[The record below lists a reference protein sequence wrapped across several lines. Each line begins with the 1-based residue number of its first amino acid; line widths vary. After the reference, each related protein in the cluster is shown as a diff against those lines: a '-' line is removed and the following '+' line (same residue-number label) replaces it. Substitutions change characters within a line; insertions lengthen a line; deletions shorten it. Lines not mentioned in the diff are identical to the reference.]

1 MFLRASKQKRCRH
14 FRHLWLVKVK
24 TTLQSFLLHFMN
36 KILFRDISC
45 NFLMMLLITTVLLSL
60 SSNKLDN
67 NFNRDTHLLMPMP
80 LLLIKKKSAI

>member
-1 MFLRASKQKRCRH
+1 
-14 FRHLWLVKVK
+14 
-24 TTLQSFLLHFMN
+24 MN

-80 LLLIKKKSAI
+80 LLLIKKKGAI